1 MRVAAVEVLHMYSRP
16 TSLAATAASIAVAVL
31 LSGCAGQAERVQ
43 QTNAHQQQARDASRG
58 TGSVVSERRT
68 VHERAALTASRQ
80 VGVPYRYGG
89 ADTDGF
95 DCSGLVHFAYRQA
108 GKNVPRTTGSLW
120 RSLERVSAG
129 ELRIGDILFFRI
141 AGKVSHVGMYLGG
154 RKFVHAPQ
162 SGRSV
167 SIAKLDSPF
176 YSKVY
181 VGAGRP

>member
-16 TSLAATAASIAVAVL
+16 TSLAATAAMIAFVALV
-31 LSGCAGQAERVQ
+31 SGCAGQPERIQ
-43 QTNAHQQQARDASRG
+43 ETRGHQQPARDASRIAVPDSK
-58 TGSVVSERRT
+58 TRRS
-68 VHERAALTASRQ
+68 VHERAALTAVRQ

-89 ADTDGF
+89 TDVDGF
-95 DCSGLVHFAYRQA
+95 DCSGLVHYAYRQA
-108 GKNVPRTTGSLW
+108 GKSVPRTTGSLW
-120 RSLERVSAG
+120 RSLERVSRG
-129 ELRIGDILFFRI
+129 ELRVGDILFFRI

-167 SIAKLDSPF
+167 SIAKLDSPY